1 MFSTILFW
9 CHQIWGLF
17 RSVFFILVSVLCME
31 QGRGP
36 FSFLTAEFRVAW
48 NVTDFSSSKGRG
60 PFSFLTAEFR
70 VARTV
75 TDFSSQPDFGF
86 WVLGGTS
93 ADPVFLS
100 VFLLARRSAGC
111 MFCAP
116 IDFWVFDSRVQLF
129 WFSIVLGRHSVPS
142 FLVLLDFS
150 LESFCPHW
158 QSTDLCRFSFAAFD
172 FPVNLRLELQPAQA
186 KYADCALV
194 SIPEARVSTTLKTFF
209 PGCFVSCCRNLSTIS
224 IVSSILSFQLCSIVC
239 GLLQGVSGSVFEPSD
254 TPIKCSLKWLRWFEL
269 LLGLIFIVSL
279 ARVLG
284 SINSCFWCIL

>member
-60 PFSFLTAEFR
+60 PFSFFTAEFR
-70 VARTV
+70 VARNV

-209 PGCFVSCCRNLSTIS
+209 PRLFRFLLQEPFNNFHRFIDFVFS
-224 IVSSILSFQLCSIVC
+224 IVFDCVGFIE
-239 GLLQGVSGSVFEPSD
+239 GVSGSVFEPSD

-279 ARVLG
+279 IRVFG
-284 SINSCFWCIL
+284 SINAR

>member
-1 MFSTILFW
+1 
-9 CHQIWGLF
+9 
-17 RSVFFILVSVLCME
+17 
-31 QGRGP
+31 
-36 FSFLTAEFRVAW
+36 
-48 NVTDFSSSKGRG
+48 
-60 PFSFLTAEFR
+60 
-70 VARTV
+70 
-75 TDFSSQPDFGF
+75 
-86 WVLGGTS
+86 
-93 ADPVFLS
+93 
-100 VFLLARRSAGC
+100 
-111 MFCAP
+111 
-116 IDFWVFDSRVQLF
+116 VQLF

-254 TPIKCSLKWLRWFEL
+254 TSIKYSLK
-269 LLGLIFIVSL
+269 
-279 ARVLG
+279 
-284 SINSCFWCIL
+284 